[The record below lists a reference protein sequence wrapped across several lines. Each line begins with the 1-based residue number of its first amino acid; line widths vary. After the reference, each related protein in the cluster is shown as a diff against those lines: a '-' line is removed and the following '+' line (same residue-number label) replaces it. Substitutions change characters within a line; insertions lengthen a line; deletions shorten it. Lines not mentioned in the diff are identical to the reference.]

1 MSIASQ
7 LFLEAIAPLFEGIFL
22 IQMRK
27 FNMKNTVKNITASL
41 AVIMALGLSAGAYA
55 TESTTETM
63 TNTAITAP
71 VTTKT
76 NLNTADAQAIAG
88 KVKGIGLKRAEAIV
102 AYRTEHGAYKS
113 MDDLTNVKGITE
125 NFIKTHLDALNQAFT
140 LS

>member
-1 MSIASQ
+1 
-7 LFLEAIAPLFEGIFL
+7 
-22 IQMRK
+22 MRK

-41 AVIMALGLSAGAYA
+41 AVMMALGLSAGAYA
-55 TESTTETM
+55 SDSATTEPM
-63 TNTAITAP
+63 TNIAIATSI
-71 VTTKT
+71 TTKT
-76 NLNTADAQAIAG
+76 NLNTADAQAITG

-125 NFIKTHLDALNQAFT
+125 NFIKTHSDALNQAFT